1 MTRKVTVLQWRQT
14 AMSARSKL
22 KGALKDIDELLEDV
36 GDVRLLNLVI
46 AVKALRAIANT
57 PGQGLDRGLEQAR
70 GLARRAL
77 DSMSVEWRP
86 ETRRTPRTGATRAR
100 GVR

>member
-22 KGALKDIDELLEDV
+22 KGALEDIDELLEDV
-36 GDVRLLNLVI
+36 GDVKLLRLVE
-46 AVKALRAIANT
+46 AVKALRAIANAPDGT
-57 PGQGLDRGLEQAR
+57 PGRNLRGIAQAT
-70 GLARRAL
+70 L